1 MVTPLNEI
9 TLELYRQA
17 WRQARH
23 TELLRASYAGLYIV
37 VVAAV
42 VSLLDQGK
50 FTFAPGP
57 YSFLAFLSLLGVLL
71 SWRFAANANRWTRV
85 QKAIQQAHAQDLP
98 PGIDP
103 NDVAPSQYGWERA
116 SDRFRFSLLIPV
128 AYGIALVIFALL
140 ANLTAWWR

>member
-23 TELLRASYAGLYIV
+23 NELLRASYAGLYIL

-50 FTFAPGP
+50 FSFAVGP
-57 YSFLAFLSLLGVLL
+57 YSFLGFLSLLGVLL

-85 QKAIQQAHAQDLP
+85 QKAIQQAQAGGLP

-103 NDVAPSQYGWERA
+103 NDVAPSQYGWERV
-116 SDRFRFSLLIPV
+116 SDRFRLSVLIPV

-140 ANLTAWWR
+140 ANLTAWLG